1 MRRRLG
7 ATPPM
12 VIAVI
17 AMITVLGVRMA
28 DDDRQDVMDQ
38 PYPALDPAHRSGES
52 DRIGA

>member
-17 AMITVLGVRMA
+17 AMITVLGVRMSLTTRVWLTNRRA
-28 DDDRQDVMDQ
+28 RLGIV
-38 PYPALDPAHRSGES
+38 GW
-52 DRIGA
+52 